1 MGLLGDIVKGGLD
14 ASERKRRRQE
24 RKEEREYEQQL
35 PKTRLQNILTSV
47 TFVALFLAIALF
59 IVFLTGIIG
68 RSAELLL
75 VVGILFIVSIATVLA
90 KPWAV
95 NLEKKENKKLSIV
108 FLSLV
113 GACTVLWIVSAF
125 MIYSIYKQI
134 VAEVNPDTLV
144 VKFGFIRVSL
154 FITIQF
160 AIANLITTTLL
171 NCKKSLIIF
180 QTVMYASNL
189 YLDFYL
195 SYLIWCF
202 NITAKDGFT
211 LSSNA
216 TFLINPIVI
225 TILIIALVYILC
237 SSAILRRF
245 QRRKNRGIIGS
256 IAETYNE
263 TLESKKAANQQN
275 TESNPAAPEPTTEER
290 LAKLKDMYEKEIITK
305 EEYEA
310 KRKDIIDKM

>member
-1 MGLLGDIVKGGLD
+1 MGLIGDIIDGGIK
-14 ASERKRRRQE
+14 ANNRKRRR
-24 RKEEREYEQQL
+24 EERRAEREMKETM
-35 PKTRLQNILTSV
+35 PKTRLQSILTSI
-47 TFVALFLAIALF
+47 TFVTLFLAIALL

-75 VVGILFIVSIATVLA
+75 AVGILFIISIATVLA

-95 NLEKKENKKLSIV
+95 NLEKKESKKISIV

-113 GACTVLWIVSAF
+113 GACTVLWLITAF
-125 MIYSIYKQI
+125 MIYDIYKKI
-134 VAEVNPDTLV
+134 
-144 VKFGFIRVSL
+144 FGGSDASTFVTQFKFIRVSL

-160 AIANLITTTLL
+160 AIANLVTTTMLK
-171 NCKKSLIIF
+171 CKRSLIIF

-202 NITAKDGFT
+202 SINAKDGFVIA
-211 LSSNA
+211 SHAN
-216 TFLINPIVI
+216 FLINPIVI
-225 TILIIALVYILC
+225 TILIIALVYTLC
-237 SSAILRRF
+237 SSAILKRF
-245 QRRKNRGIIGS
+245 LRKRNGGIIGS
-256 IAETYNE
+256 IAETYDE
-263 TLESKKAANQQN
+263 TLTQKQDTEKNAANKTQ
-275 TESNPAAPEPTTEER
+275 TETATPEER
-290 LAKLKDMYEKEIITK
+290 LAKLKEMYDKEIITK